1 MNCVKKNLALLG
13 VVLLLAPAGYG
24 QSRPNRGPVLSSEG
38 GFMNNLTRPY
48 TAKFVPPVDTSNT
61 NRIEELL
68 RAGNLYLSLQDAI
81 ALALE
86 NNVDV
91 EISRYQFNLADVG
104 LLAAQ
109 AGNSG
114 TSFDPLITSTVG
126 TNHSTQAN
134 AQSSTSGKVITLNT
148 RNTYNFGIQQG
159 FITGA
164 TATLSSNNGKTATN
178 GLTSFNPNYSSAAQ
192 LTITQPLLNGF
203 GVALNTRG
211 IRVAKNNIRVADYTF
226 QLQINNTLNTVI
238 QAYWNLVSAT
248 QSVSVARQALQLS
261 QQLMD
266 QNTKQVEIGTMAPID
281 LRQTEQQV
289 AQNEQNLVRA
299 EGTVLTQEATLK
311 NLLSRNGL
319 ESVSLANVH
328 IIPTSSID
336 VPAIEPVRPVQDLID
351 GALKNR
357 PELGQ
362 QQLNMDNTR
371 INLTGTRNS
380 MLPTVN
386 VQGTGS
392 NSGISGTGQ
401 PTINLQTG
409 VVTQPNP
416 YFQGGLGNAF
426 LQTLRRNFPT
436 WGVQFNVQ
444 IPLRNRAAQAA
455 YAQQELNL
463 RTAQLQYQKQVNQ
476 IRLDVTNAQIN
487 IQNARAQ
494 YAAAE
499 KALAAQ
505 EAVVDAEQRKFQLGT
520 STLYVVTQQLNTLAT
535 SRQNKVTAQVAYATA
550 KLALDVATSNLMEK
564 YNIVFDEAKDG
575 TLSKR
580 PDPIPDQIN
589 QPQQAAGPLGPAG
602 NGALQN
608 GVAR

>member
-1 MNCVKKNLALLG
+1 MNCVKKNIALLG
-13 VVLLLAPAGYG
+13 VVLLLAPAGFG
-24 QSRPNRGPVLSSEG
+24 QSRSNRGPQISGGG
-38 GFMNNLTRPY
+38 GFINNVTSAYNPRY
-48 TAKFVPPVDTSNT
+48 TPPIDVTNS
-61 NRIEELL
+61 NRIEQLL
-68 RAGNLYLSLQDAI
+68 RAGNLYLSLRDAI

-114 TSFDPLITSTVG
+114 TSFDPVIGSTLG
-126 TNHSTQAN
+126 TNHQTSAN
-134 AQSSTSGKVITLNT
+134 AQSSTTGSVITQNT
-148 RNTYNFGIQQG
+148 QNTYNFQIQQG
-159 FITGA
+159 FVTGA
-164 TATLSSNNGKTATN
+164 TATLSTNNGKTITTALN
-178 GLTSFNPNYSSAAQ
+178 SFNPTYRSTAA

-203 GVALNTRG
+203 GIALNTRG
-211 IRVAKNNIRVADYTF
+211 IRIAKNNIRVADYTF
-226 QLQINNTLNTVI
+226 QQQINTTLNTVI
-238 QAYWNLVSAT
+238 QAYWNLVSAI
-248 QSVSVARQALQLS
+248 QSVGVNRQALQLS

-328 IIPTSSID
+328 IIPTSTID
-336 VPAIEPVRPVQDLID
+336 VPAVEPVQPVQDLID
-351 GALKNR
+351 SALKNR
-357 PELGQ
+357 PELAQ
-362 QQLNMDNTR
+362 QQLSMDNTR
-371 INLTGTRNS
+371 INLTATRNS

-386 VQGTGS
+386 LQGGLNNTGIAGTGK
-392 NSGISGTGQ
+392 
-401 PTINLQTG
+401 PTRNL
-409 VVTQPNP
+409 VTNTDTEPNP
-416 YFQGGLGNAF
+416 YFQGALGNAF
-426 LQTLRRNFPT
+426 MQTLRRNFPS
-436 WGVQFNVQ
+436 WNVQFNIS

-455 YAQQELNL
+455 YAQQDLQL
-463 RTAQLQYQKQVNQ
+463 RTTQLQYQKQANQ

-550 KLALDVATSNLMEK
+550 KLSLDVAMSALMEK
-564 YNIVFDEAKDG
+564 YDIVFDDAKDG
-575 TLSKR
+575 NVSRR
-580 PDPIPDQIN
+580 PDAIPDQVN
-589 QPQQAAGPLGPAG
+589 QPQQAALPAG
-602 NGALQN
+602 NGVLQN
-608 GVAR
+608 GAQAAR

>member
-1 MNCVKKNLALLG
+1 MNCVKKNIALLG

-24 QSRPNRGPVLSSEG
+24 QSRSTRGPQLTG
-38 GFMNNLTRPY
+38 GTGFVNNVTRNYNPRY
-48 TAKFVPPVDTSNT
+48 VPPIDVTNS
-61 NRIEELL
+61 NRIEQLL
-68 RAGNLYLSLQDAI
+68 RAGNLYLSLRDAI

-114 TSFDPLITSTVG
+114 TSFDPVIASTLG
-126 TNHSTQAN
+126 TNHQTSAN
-134 AQSSTSGKVITLNT
+134 AQSSTTGSVITQNT
-148 RNTYNFGIQQG
+148 QNTYNFQIQQG
-159 FITGA
+159 FVTGA
-164 TATLSSNNGKTATN
+164 TATLSTNNGKTITTALN
-178 GLTSFNPNYSSAAQ
+178 SFNPTYRSTAQ
-192 LTITQPLLNGF
+192 LQITQPLLNGF

-211 IRVAKNNIRVADYTF
+211 IRVAKNNIRVADFTF
-226 QLQINNTLNTVI
+226 QQQINTTLNTVI

-248 QSVSVARQALQLS
+248 QSVAVARQALQLS

-289 AQNEQNLVRA
+289 AQNEQTLVRA

-319 ESVSLANVH
+319 ESVSLASVH
-328 IIPTSSID
+328 IIPTSTID
-336 VPAIEPVRPVQDLID
+336 VPNIEPVQPVQDLID
-351 GALKNR
+351 SALKNR
-357 PELGQ
+357 PELAQ

-386 VQGTGS
+386 VQAGLNNTGIAGTGKATR
-392 NSGISGTGQ
+392 NLVTGTD
-401 PTINLQTG
+401 TE
-409 VVTQPNP
+409 PNP
-416 YFQGGLGNAF
+416 YFQGALGNAF
-426 LQTLRRNFPT
+426 LQTLRRNFPS
-436 WGVQFNVQ
+436 WNVQFNIQ
-444 IPLRNRAAQAA
+444 IPLRNRAAQAS
-455 YAQQELNL
+455 YAQQELQL
-463 RTAQLQYQKQVNQ
+463 RTTQLQYQRQANQ

-550 KLALDVATSNLMEK
+550 KLSLDVAMSSLMEK
-564 YNIVFDEAKDG
+564 YDIVFDDAKDG
-575 TLSKR
+575 NVSRR
-580 PDPIPDQIN
+580 PDPIPDQVN
-589 QPQQAAGPLGPAG
+589 QPQQAAAPAG
-602 NGALQN
+602 IGVLQN
-608 GVAR
+608 GPQAAR